1 MTERLYY
8 HDSHTVDF
16 SARVVEWLV
25 FGEHP
30 AVVLDRTYFYPTGGG
45 QPHDA
50 GFIEDVAVLDV
61 QTREDDHAVLH
72 ILDGDVDGDEV
83 ACRIDWAQ
91 RLDHM
96 QHHTGQH
103 ILTQAF
109 VQIAGAQTIGFHLG
123 SDVVTIDLD
132 KVDLPLRQVGET
144 EDLANQ
150 IIVDDRPVTIHIIDP
165 DEADHVR
172 MRRMPDQLLT
182 GGLRVIEVE
191 DFDTTACGGTHVAR
205 TGEIGLLKI
214 LRLEAKGDG
223 TRVEFLCGGRALAD
237 YREKHDIL
245 TGLAADLTTGYRDV
259 PDSLDKL
266 RSELKNGQKAL
277 KRATEQLVIYEAEHL
292 LAAAEQHGDVRVV
305 KAAPE
310 TFDAGD
316 LRALASRL
324 IEAGGVVALLGIPG
338 EASQLLFA
346 RSADLPYDMNPAI
359 RAAFAA
365 LGEGRGGGRPEF
377 VQGGGAAATA
387 AQLMNAFAAAETN
400 LFETD
405 S

>member
-8 HDSHTVDF
+8 HDAHTVDF
-16 SARVVEWLV
+16 TAHVVERLGV
-25 FGEHP
+25 DEHP
-30 AVVLDRTYFYPTGGG
+30 AVVLDQTYFYPTSGG
-45 QPHDA
+45 QPNDTGKIGKA
-50 GFIEDVAVLDV
+50 AVLDV

-72 ILDGDVDGDEV
+72 ILDAAVEDDEV
-83 ACRIDWAQ
+83 ICQVDWAR

-109 VQIAGAQTIGFHLG
+109 VQLTGAQTIGFHLG

-132 KVDLPLRQVGET
+132 RAELSPQSVVEVESLT
-144 EDLANQ
+144 NQ
-150 IIVDDRPVTIHIIDP
+150 IITEDRPVTIRIIDP
-165 DEADHVR
+165 EEADQVR

-191 DFDTTACGGTHVAR
+191 GFDTTACGGTHVAR

-237 YREKHDIL
+237 YQAKHDIL
-245 TGLAADLTTGYRDV
+245 TGLAADLTTGYADV
-259 PDSLDKL
+259 PDSVEKL
-266 RSELKNGQKAL
+266 RGELKDAQKAL
-277 KRATEQLVIYEAEHL
+277 KQATQQLVAYEAKRL
-292 LAAAEQHGDVRVV
+292 LLEAKRRGEVQII
-305 KAAPE
+305 KATFD

-324 IEAGGVVALLGIPG
+324 IETDGIVTLLGLPG
-338 EASQLLFA
+338 ETSHLVFA
-346 RSADLPYDMNPAI
+346 RSADLSYDMNPALQ
-359 RAAFAA
+359 AAFTA
-365 LGEGRGGGRPEF
+365 LGDGRGGGRPDF
-377 VQGGGAAATA
+377 VQGGGPAATA
-387 AQLMNAFAAAETN
+387 AQLTEAFDIAETS
-400 LFETD
+400 LFGAA

>member
-1 MTERLYY
+1 
-8 HDSHTVDF
+8 
-16 SARVVEWLV
+16 
-25 FGEHP
+25 
-30 AVVLDRTYFYPTGGG
+30 
-45 QPHDA
+45 
-50 GFIEDVAVLDV
+50 
-61 QTREDDHAVLH
+61 
-72 ILDGDVDGDEV
+72 
-83 ACRIDWAQ
+83 
-91 RLDHM
+91 M

-316 LRALASRL
+316 QRALASRL

>member
-8 HDSHTVDF
+8 HDSHTVNF
-16 SARVVEWLV
+16 TARVVERLEID
-25 FGEHP
+25 GHP
-30 AVVLDRTYFYPTGGG
+30 AIVLDQTYFYPTGGG
-45 QPHDA
+45 QPHDTGRVGDA
-50 GFIEDVAVLDV
+50 AVIDVE
-61 QTREDDHAVLH
+61 TREEDHAVVH
-72 ILDGDVDGDEV
+72 ILDAACEEDEV
-83 ACRIDWAQ
+83 TCQVDWA
-91 RLDHM
+91 RRRDHM

-109 VQIAGAQTIGFHLG
+109 VQLADAQTIGFHLG

-132 KVDLPLRQVGET
+132 KADLTPQLVAEA

-150 IIVDDRPVTIHIIDP
+150 VIVEDRPVTVHIIDP
-165 DEADHVR
+165 EDADHVR

-191 DFDTTACGGTHVAR
+191 DFDTTACGGTHVVR
-205 TGEIGLLKI
+205 TGEIGLLKV

-223 TRVEFLCGGRALAD
+223 TRVEFLCGGRALVD
-237 YREKHDIL
+237 YREKHNIL
-245 TGLAADLTTGYRDV
+245 TGLAADLTTGYQDV
-259 PDSLDKL
+259 PDSLEKMRGD
-266 RSELKNGQKAL
+266 LKDAQKAL
-277 KRATEQLVIYEAEHL
+277 KRATEKLVVYEAEHL
-292 LAAAEQHGDVRVV
+292 LAEAERRGDVRIIR
-305 KAAPE
+305 AAPE

-316 LRALASRL
+316 LRALANRL
-324 IEAGGVVALLGIPG
+324 IEGGGIIALLGIPG

-365 LGEGRGGGRPEF
+365 LGDGRGGGRPDF
-377 VQGGGAAATA
+377 VQGGGATATA
-387 AQLMNAFAAAETN
+387 GQLMDAFAAAEAA
-400 LFETD
+400 LFETG

>member
-16 SARVVEWLV
+16 SARVVERLTV
-25 FGEHP
+25 GDHP
-30 AVVLDRTYFYPTGGG
+30 TVVLDQTYFYPTSGG
-45 QPHDA
+45 QPYDTGRVGTA
-50 GFIEDVAVLDV
+50 QVIDV

-72 ILDGDVDGDEV
+72 LLDAAVDEDDV
-83 ACRIDWAQ
+83 ACRVDWAR

-132 KVDLPLRQVGET
+132 KADLPLEQVT
-144 EDLANQ
+144 EVENLANQ
-150 IIVDDRPVTIHIIDP
+150 VIVEDRPVSIRIIDP
-165 DEADHVR
+165 EEADQVR

-182 GGLRVIEVE
+182 GGLRVVEVE
-191 DFDTTACGGTHVAR
+191 GFDSTACGGTHVAR

-223 TRVEFLCGGRALAD
+223 TRVEFLCGGRALLD

-259 PDSLDKL
+259 PDSLEKL
-266 RSELKNGQKAL
+266 RTELKDAQKAL
-277 KRATEQLVIYEAEHL
+277 KQATQQLVIYEAEHL
-292 LAAAEQHGDVRVV
+292 LVEAERHREVRIV

-316 LRALASRL
+316 LRVLASHL
-324 IEAGGVVALLGIPG
+324 IEAEKVIVLLGLPG
-338 EASQLLFA
+338 DTSQLLFA

-359 RAAFAA
+359 QAAFAV
-365 LGEGRGGGRPEF
+365 LGGGRGGGRPDF
-377 VQGGGAAATA
+377 VQGGGPAATA
-387 AQLMNAFAAAETN
+387 PQLWEAFAAAEVA
-400 LFETD
+400 LFET
-405 S
+405 SL